1 MKKTALLLVAFMGL
15 FAFNSISINAQAV
28 QQGNFIFNVYYG
40 GPNLT
45 ASILET
51 TFVNAGAGD
60 EVDRINSLGPIG
72 GSVSY
77 MIADKIS
84 LGVDANYT
92 DVSISF
98 TSQSVD
104 TAGNSILFN
113 TKAGFRTI
121 RVFPRFDYHFSNSDQ
136 FDGYFGVGAGFRNRT
151 YYTES
156 DDPDYDASSEGINPI
171 AFRLAVGGT
180 YYLMEN
186 FGINLELGLGGGG
199 LLRGGLALQF

>member
-1 MKKTALLLVAFMGL
+1 MKKTVLFVVLMGL
-15 FAFNSISINAQAV
+15 FAFNNSSITAQAV
-28 QQGNFIFNVYYG
+28 QQGNFIFNIYYG
-40 GPNLT
+40 GPNFS
-45 ASILET
+45 ASFLQT

-60 EVDRINSLGPIG
+60 ELDRINSLGPVG

-77 MIADKIS
+77 MISEKIS

-92 DVSISF
+92 DVSVSY
-98 TSQSVD
+98 TSQSSD
-104 TAGNSILFN
+104 TLGNSTFYN
-113 TKAGFRTI
+113 TKSGFTTI

-151 YYTES
+151 YYFET
-156 DDPDYDASSEGINPI
+156 DDPYYDSGNLEGINPI

-186 FGINLELGLGGGG
+186 FGINLEIGLGGGG